1 METQTMQKPRRSWG
15 RRLLTFFLVVI
26 GLVVVSIAVRAFLP
40 ENIGAKDNQIAIV
53 EVQGMILNS
62 EDIVRQLS
70 MYRRDENIKGIVLRI
85 DSPGGA
91 VAPSQEIYNEVLK
104 IKESDK
110 KVFASLGS
118 IAASGGYYIASPAD
132 LVVANPGTLTGSIG
146 VIMAFSNIEEL
157 MQKIGLRP
165 EVIKSGEFKDAGSP
179 VRPMSK
185 TERAI
190 LQSVVD
196 DVHEQFMEAV
206 SKGRNLSK
214 QEVKKIADGR
224 VFTGR
229 QALKLKMVDRLGGL
243 EDTIELLAQK
253 VGIEGRP
260 TLVQEKEPASF
271 LNWLLQSVFPQKFTG
286 TLAPVSIPTLQYLWT
301 VK

>member
-1 METQTMQKPRRSWG
+1 METQYMQKPRKSWG
-15 RRLLTFFLVVI
+15 RRLFTFFLVVI
-26 GLVVVSIAVRAFLP
+26 GLVVVSIAVRTFLP

-70 MYRRDENIKGIVLRI
+70 MYRRDENIKGIILRI

-104 IKESDK
+104 IRESDK

-190 LQSVVD
+190 LQGVVD

-206 SKGRNLSK
+206 AKGRNLSK

-260 TLVQEKEPASF
+260 TLVQEKEPANF
-271 LNWLLQSVFPQKFTG
+271 LKWLLQSVFPQKFTG
-286 TLAPVSIPTLQYLWT
+286 SLTPVSIPTLQYLWT